1 MAAIEGI
8 KYKPRG
14 WRDYTADNYG
24 PFGKDG
30 LRYNN
35 TFRSGTADGMDIY
48 WKFYLENGRGPN
60 SSEYIKA
67 GGGSYAAWK
76 NIDKD
81 FQDVII
87 PAVKSQVSVGGDVQL
102 DPKELA
108 FDEYYRDIYSLEEGT
123 GGREMLTNMENAYT
137 RQYESQGVLADAQYQ
152 TQAMQQAAVVKQ
164 ITDQIRSERMSRLK
178 AGMNP
183 AQIAN
188 QDMQMMM
195 ANVGALNQSA
205 QAANQQSLE
214 AQLGLNS
221 ARDEAYMAYLDQAN
235 ARGQNAAA
243 LYAAGSGNANKMT
256 FEMMRAKYGDDPSKW
271 NKSDLDEQINQ
282 TTGQGN

>member
-8 KYKPRG
+8 TYKSRG

-24 PFGKDG
+24 FGKDG

-35 TFRSGTADGMDIY
+35 IGRSGTADGMDIY

-76 NIDKD
+76 NIDRD
-81 FQDVII
+81 FQKVII
-87 PAVKSQVSVGGDVQL
+87 PAVESQLNVGGDVQL

-108 FDEYYRDIYSLEEGT
+108 FNEYYRDLYSLEDGT
-123 GGREMLTNMENAYT
+123 GGREMLTNLEDAYT

-152 TQAMQQAAVVKQ
+152 SQAMQQAAVVKQ

-205 QAANQQSLE
+205 LAASQQSLE
-214 AQLGLNS
+214 AQLGINN
-221 ARDEAYMAYLDQAN
+221 AKDEAYMAYLDQAN

-243 LYAAGSGNANKMT
+243 MYAADSGNANKMT
-256 FEMMRAKYGDDPSKW
+256 LDMMRAKYGDDPTKW
-271 NKSDLDEQINQ
+271 NIIDLDKQIKQ

>member
-1 MAAIEGI
+1 MAYKYGGVEYNITVKGTGANWNLTKAEKEKLMRAIIVNKG
-8 KYKPRG
+8 PLTDDQLAGLNLLRG
-14 WRDYTADNYG
+14 TDKNRTDAFKNV
-24 PFGKDG
+24 KEAMN
-30 LRYNN
+30 LMIENN
-35 TFRSGTADGMDIY
+35 APELGFNSLGESMGT
-48 WKFYLENGRGPN
+48 E
-60 SSEYIKA
+60 
-67 GGGSYAAWK
+67 
-76 NIDKD
+76 
-81 FQDVII
+81 
-87 PAVKSQVSVGGDVQL
+87 VQL

-108 FDEYYRDIYSLEEGT
+108 FNEYYRDLYSLEDGT
-123 GGREMLTNMENAYT
+123 SGREMLTNMENAYT

-195 ANVGALNQSA
+195 ANIGALNQSA
-205 QAANQQSLE
+205 QAASQQSLE
-214 AQLGLNS
+214 AQLGLNN

-243 LYAAGSGNANKMT
+243 MYAADSGNANKMT
-256 FEMMRAKYGDDPSKW
+256 YDMMRAKYGNDPSKW
-271 NKSDLDEQINQ
+271 STFDLEKTNKAVI
-282 TTGQGN
+282 GQGN

>member
-8 KYKPRG
+8 TYKSRG
-14 WRDYTADNYG
+14 WRDYTADNKG
-24 PFGKDG
+24 PIGADG

-35 TFRSGTADGMDIY
+35 AFRRGSAGGMDIY
-48 WKFYLENGRGPN
+48 WKFYLANGRGPN

-87 PAVKSQVSVGGDVQL
+87 PSVESQVSVGGDVQL

-108 FDEYYRDIYSLEEGT
+108 FNEYYRDIYSLEDGT
-123 GGREMLTNMENAYT
+123 SGREMLTNMENAYT
-137 RQYESQGVLADAQYQ
+137 SQYESQGVLADAQYQ

-195 ANVGALNQSA
+195 ANVGALNQNA
-205 QAANQQSLE
+205 MAANQQSLE
-214 AQLGLNS
+214 AQLGANN
-221 ARDEAYMAYLDQAN
+221 AKDEAYMAYLDQAN

-243 LYAAGSGNANKMT
+243 MYAADSGNANKMT
-256 FEMMRAKYGDDPSKW
+256 YDMMRAKYGNDPTKW
-271 NKSDLDEQINQ
+271 NTFDLDKQNKQ
-282 TTGQGN
+282 TTGQ

>member
-1 MAAIEGI
+1 MAYKYGGVEYNITVKGTGANWNLTKAEKQKLMRAIILNKG
-8 KYKPRG
+8 PLT
-14 WRDYTADNYG
+14 DDQLADLNLITG
-24 PFGKDG
+24 NDKKRKGAF
-30 LRYNN
+30 NN
-35 TFRSGTADGMDIY
+35 VKEAMKLMIDNNAPELGF
-48 WKFYLENGRGPN
+48 N
-60 SSEYIKA
+60 SSGEPM
-67 GGGSYAAWK
+67 GTE
-76 NIDKD
+76 
-81 FQDVII
+81 
-87 PAVKSQVSVGGDVQL
+87 VQL

-108 FDEYYRDIYSLEEGT
+108 FNEYYRDLYSLEDGT
-123 GGREMLTNMENAYT
+123 SGREMLTNMENAYT

-195 ANVGALNQSA
+195 ANIGALNQSA
-205 QAANQQSLE
+205 QAASQQSLE

-221 ARDEAYMAYLDQAN
+221 AKDEAYMAYLDQAN

-243 LYAAGSGNANKMT
+243 MYAADSGNANKMT
-256 FEMMRAKYGDDPSKW
+256 YDMMRAKYGNDPTKW
-271 NKSDLDEQINQ
+271 NTLDLEKQIKQ

>member
-1 MAAIEGI
+1 MAYKYGGVKYNITVKGTGANANLTKAEKEKLMRAIILNKGPLTDDQLAKLNLI
-8 KYKPRG
+8 TGDDKNRK
-14 WRDYTADNYG
+14 AAFKKVKKAMNLMIDNNAPELG
-24 PFGKDG
+24 F
-30 LRYNN
+30 
-35 TFRSGTADGMDIY
+35 
-48 WKFYLENGRGPN
+48 N
-60 SSEYIKA
+60 SSGEPM
-67 GGGSYAAWK
+67 GTE
-76 NIDKD
+76 
-81 FQDVII
+81 
-87 PAVKSQVSVGGDVQL
+87 VQL

-108 FDEYYRDIYSLEEGT
+108 FNEYYRDLYSLEDGT
-123 GGREMLTNMENAYT
+123 SGREMLTNMENAYT
-137 RQYESQGVLADAQYQ
+137 GQYASQGVLADAQYQ
-152 TQAMQQAAVVKQ
+152 SQAMQQAAVVKQ

-205 QAANQQSLE
+205 LAASQQSLE

-221 ARDEAYMAYLDQAN
+221 AKDEAYMAYLDQAN

-243 LYAAGSGNANKMT
+243 MYAADSGNANKMA

-271 NKSDLDEQINQ
+271 NTFDLEKQLKQ